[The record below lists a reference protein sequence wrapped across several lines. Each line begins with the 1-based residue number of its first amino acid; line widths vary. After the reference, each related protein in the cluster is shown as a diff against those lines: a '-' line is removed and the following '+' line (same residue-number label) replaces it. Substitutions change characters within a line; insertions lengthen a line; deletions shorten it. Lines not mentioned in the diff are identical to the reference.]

1 MLGLTFSDVFLELRE
16 VGGCCLCGSLVLAD
30 AVRPKLGC
38 DEKPTSMLSTK
49 KLLVKHIN
57 KTDVNGGERHN

>member
-1 MLGLTFSDVFLELRE
+1 MDVACAE
-16 VGGCCLCGSLVLAD
+16 VGPAD

-49 KLLVKHIN
+49 KLLVQHIN